1 MRHFG
6 LIGYSLRHSFSK
18 SFFDNKF
25 LKEGIRDVEFFN
37 FEIEAIEY
45 LPKLI
50 QNSPQL
56 CGFTV
61 TIPYK
66 TAILPFVDATTEEV
80 KKTGALNVVKI
91 SRKHNNIML
100 YGYNTDIYGFEK
112 SLLNH
117 IKSYHNKALVLG
129 MGGAGKAAGF
139 VLEKLGIDYK
149 YVTRT
154 YHKDA
159 FLYETLSEEI
169 ISSYP
174 LIINATPL
182 GMFPNSDSFPIIPY
196 KGMGN
201 KHFLFDMVYNPD
213 LTLFLKKGKDHGA
226 FVQNGYEMLCYQ
238 AEEAWRIWNDDAL

>member
-1 MRHFG
+1 MKHKHFG
-6 LIGYSLRHSFSK
+6 LIGYSLKHSFSK

-25 LKEGIRDVEFFN
+25 SKEGIDDVEFFN
-37 FEIEAIEY
+37 FEIENIEF

-50 QNSPQL
+50 ENSPQL

-66 TAILPFVDATTEEV
+66 TAILPLVDVKEEEV

-91 SRKHNNIML
+91 NRNNNKTLL

-117 IKSYHNKALVLG
+117 IKSHHDKALILG
-129 MGGAGKAAGF
+129 MGGGGRAAAF
-139 VLEKLGIDYK
+139 VLEKLKIPYK

-154 YHKDA
+154 FQKDA
-159 FLYETLSEEI
+159 FLYENLSEDI
-169 ISSYP
+169 IASHK

-182 GMFPNSDSFPIIPY
+182 GMYPNVDIFPIIPY
-196 KGMGN
+196 GGVGER
-201 KHFLFDMVYNPD
+201 HFLFDMIYNPS
-213 LTLFLKKGKDHGA
+213 LTLFLKKGKNQGA

-238 AEEAWRIWNDDAL
+238 AEEAWKIWSS